1 MKIDKLNRW
10 RWILL
15 VFASLSA
22 VIADVHETFSDTYVL
37 STVLGIGSFAS
48 AVALGVLLLIR
59 RSTITSKF
67 RILLM
72 MLFGAGIL
80 IWFLHYLPFPD
91 TRFFRKLEMVFW
103 NAGLIFSLGPP
114 VLLLFCYIDRTSYFI
129 PMLIPVIII
138 GLILN
143 RLGVESEAEYFIF
156 FGYFLISACLLIE
169 AIYSMIQFR
178 KRLLLKRLF
187 FFMNLLLC
195 ICTSV
200 LFVQYASYEAKTMGI
215 YDLIQIIFFLLAAL
229 FLFIVLPFSNYMEW
243 AGKLKRHF
251 TRIILLPAVF
261 LFVLLSMRFV
271 LPPETYQKI
280 FFKEHSGSVTHFHME
295 DYKIKKGE

>member
-1 MKIDKLNRW
+1 MNI
-10 RWILL
+10 
-15 VFASLSA
+15 
-22 VIADVHETFSDTYVL
+22 TDTYVL
-37 STVLGIGSFAS
+37 STVLGIGAFAS
-48 AVALGVLLLIR
+48 AVALGVILLVK
-59 RSTITSKF
+59 RSTVTSTF
-67 RILLM
+67 RILLVI
-72 MLFGAGIL
+72 LFGTGVL
-80 IWFLHYLPFPD
+80 FWFLHYIPFPK
-91 TRFFRKLEMVFW
+91 TEFFHNLEWIFW
-103 NAGLIFSLGPP
+103 DISLIFVISFPI
-114 VLLLFCYIDRTSYFI
+114 LLLFCYIDRTTYFI
-129 PMLIPVIII
+129 PILIPVIII

-156 FGYFLISACLLIE
+156 FGYFLISACLFIE
-169 AIYSMIQFR
+169 SIYSIIQFR
-178 KRLLLKRLF
+178 KMLLLKRF
-187 FFMNLLLC
+187 FFFVSLFLC

-200 LFVQYASYEAKTMGI
+200 LFVQYASYEAKTLGI

-280 FFKEHSGSVTHFHME
+280 FFKEHTGSVTHFHME
-295 DYKIKKGE
+295 DYKIRKGE